1 MLEERKVQKAKITLM
16 RDPKFA
22 LWSGILMVG
31 RTSVSDNIPTACTNG
46 RDEQYGRKF
55 VAELKEAELNFV
67 VLHENLHKAF
77 RHLTTWKKLHDED
90 HSLANQ
96 ACDYVINLKL
106 KDLDREEKIIAMPR
120 YKDGELKGKPMGL
133 VDERFRGLNAKQV
146 FDILKEEEEES
157 GSGDDEGEGNPCDDG
172 DPSDQEGGSN
182 KSKGKGKSKSK
193 GFDDHDWDGAK
204 EMTETEKKDLER
216 EIDQAIRQGVM
227 AHQKIA
233 GTGGGD
239 LDRDL
244 LDLLEPKVDWRE
256 MLREFVKSTC
266 SAKDT
271 SSWRKVNRRFL
282 STGVYMPSLI
292 GEKVGHLVIGV
303 DTSGSVGQE
312 ELSGF
317 LTEVRAIAEEVR
329 PSQVDLIYWDSRVA
343 SHEEYTEHMV
353 GDIIN
358 STKPRGGGGTSPSC
372 VQAYLKEKM
381 IVPECVIMLTDG
393 YVDNWGNDWTAP
405 VLWTIVGGND
415 CVASNGKTIYVK
427 D

>member
-1 MLEERKVQKAKITLM
+1 MLEERRVQKAKISLM
-16 RDPKFA
+16 RNPKFA

-31 RTSVSDNIPTACTNG
+31 KTRVSDDIPTACTNG
-46 RDEQYGRKF
+46 RDEIYGRKF
-55 VAELKEAELNFV
+55 VAELKEPELNFV

-77 RHLTTWKKLHDED
+77 RHLTTWRKLHDEN
-90 HSLANQ
+90 HALANG

-106 KDLDREEKIIAMPR
+106 KDLDPTESVIAMPR
-120 YKDGELKGKPMGL
+120 YKDGEMKGMPMGL
-133 VDERFRGLNAKQV
+133 IDEKYRGLNAKQV
-146 FDILKEEEEES
+146 FDLLKDEQEKN
-157 GSGDDEGEGNPCDDG
+157 GSGGAG
-172 DPSDQEGGSN
+172 
-182 KSKGKGKSKSK
+182 
-193 GFDDHDWDGAK
+193 GFDEHDWDGAK
-204 EMTETEKKDLER
+204 EMTEPEKRELER

-233 GTGGGD
+233 GTGAGE

-244 LDLLEPKVDWRE
+244 LELLEPKVNWRE

-266 SAKDT
+266 HAKDT
-271 SSWRKVNRRFL
+271 SSWRRVNRRFL

-292 GEKVGHLVIGV
+292 GEKVGHLVIAV

-317 LTEVRAIAEEVR
+317 LTEVKGIAEEVK

-343 SHEEYTEHMV
+343 AHEEYTESMV
-353 GDIIN
+353 GDIVS

-372 VQAYLKEKM
+372 VSEYLKEKA
-381 IVPECVIMLTDG
+381 IEPECVIVLTDG
-393 YVDNWGNDWTAP
+393 HVGNDWGSQWPAP
-405 VLWTIVGGND
+405 VLWAIVGGND
-415 CVASNGKTIYVK
+415 CVADNGKTILVK

>member
-1 MLEERKVQKAKITLM
+1 MLEERRVQKAKITMM

-31 RTSVSDNIPTACTNG
+31 RTSIDDNVPTACTNG
-46 RDEQYGRKF
+46 RDERYGRKF
-55 VAELKEAELNFV
+55 VASLKDTELNFV

-77 RHLTTWKKLHDED
+77 RHLTTWKKLHDEN
-90 HSLANQ
+90 SQLANA

-106 KDLDREEKIIAMPR
+106 KDIDPYEKTIAMPR
-120 YKDGELKGKPMGL
+120 FADGPNKGKAIGL
-133 VDERFRGLNAKQV
+133 VDEKYRGMHAKQV
-146 FDILKEEEEES
+146 FDLLKEEQEKRNA
-157 GSGDDEGEGNPCDDG
+157 DGEGG
-172 DPSDQEGGSN
+172 EGGEG
-182 KSKGKGKSKSK
+182 GKGDGEGGG

-204 EMTETEKKDLER
+204 EMTEAEKKELER

-233 GTGGGD
+233 RTNAGG

-256 MLREFVKSTC
+256 MLREFVKATC

-271 SSWRKVNRRFL
+271 SSWRRVNRRFL
-282 STGVYMPSLI
+282 STGTYMPSLI
-292 GEKVGHLVIGV
+292 GEKVGHLVVAV
-303 DTSGSVGQE
+303 DTSGSVGQA

-317 LTEVRAIAEEVR
+317 LTEVKGIAEEVK
-329 PSQVDLIYWDSRVA
+329 PSQVDLIYWDSEVA
-343 SHEEYTEHMV
+343 AHEEYTETMV

-372 VQAYLKEKM
+372 VSQYLKDKRIE
-381 IVPECVIMLTDG
+381 PECIIVLTDG
-393 YVDNWGNDWTAP
+393 FVGNDWGSEWTAP
-405 VLWTIVGGND
+405 VLWAIVGGND
-415 CVASNGKTIYVK
+415 CVAANGKTIHVK

>member
-1 MLEERKVQKAKITLM
+1 MLEERRVQKAKITMM

-31 RTSVSDNIPTACTNG
+31 RTSVVDDIPTACTNG
-46 RDEQYGRKF
+46 RDERYGRKF
-55 VAELKEAELNFV
+55 VASLKDSELNFV

-77 RHLTTWKKLHDED
+77 RHLTTWKKLHDEN
-90 HSLANQ
+90 HQLANA

-106 KDLDREEKIIAMPR
+106 KDIDPYEKTIAMPR
-120 YKDGELKGKPMGL
+120 FQDGPNKGKPMGL
-133 VDERFRGLNAKQV
+133 VDEKYRGMHAKQV
-146 FDILKEEEEES
+146 FDLLKDEQKN
-157 GSGDDEGEGNPCDDG
+157 GNRGDGDGDGEG
-172 DPSDQEGGSN
+172 
-182 KSKGKGKSKSK
+182 
-193 GFDDHDWDGAK
+193 GFDDHDWAGAK
-204 EMTETEKKDLER
+204 EMTEAEKKELER

-233 GTGGGD
+233 GTNAGG

-256 MLREFVKSTC
+256 MLREFVKATC

-271 SSWRKVNRRFL
+271 SSWRRVNRRFL
-282 STGVYMPSLI
+282 STGTYMPSLI
-292 GEKVGHLVIGV
+292 GEKVGHLVVAV
-303 DTSGSVGQE
+303 DTSGSVGQA

-317 LTEVRAIAEEVR
+317 LTEVRGIAEEVK
-329 PSQVDLIYWDSRVA
+329 PSQVDLIYWDSDVA
-343 SHEEYTEHMV
+343 AHEEYTETMV

-372 VQAYLKEKM
+372 VSQYLKDKRIE
-381 IVPECVIMLTDG
+381 PECIIVLTDG
-393 YVDNWGNDWTAP
+393 YVGNDWGNDWTAP
-405 VLWTIVGGND
+405 VLWAIVGGND
-415 CVASNGKTIYVK
+415 CVAANGKTIHVK

>member
-16 RDPKFA
+16 RDPRFA

-31 RTSVSDNIPTACTNG
+31 RTSVVDNMPSACTNG
-46 RDEQYGRKF
+46 RDEKYGRKF
-55 VAELKEAELNFV
+55 VAELKESELNFV

-77 RHLTTWKKLHDED
+77 RHLTTWKKLHDEN
-90 HSLANQ
+90 HQLANQ

-106 KDLDREEKIIAMPR
+106 KDIDPSEKTIAMPR
-120 YKDGELKGKPMGL
+120 FKDGMMKGKPMGMI
-133 VDERFRGLNAKQV
+133 DERFRGMNAKQV
-146 FDILKEEEEES
+146 FDILKQEQKDKCS
-157 GSGDDEGEGNPCDDG
+157 GEGDDEGEGAGQGSGGNG
-172 DPSDQEGGSN
+172 TREGE
-182 KSKGKGKSKSK
+182 

-204 EMTETEKKDLER
+204 EMTEAEKKDLER

-233 GTGGGD
+233 GTGAGD
-239 LDRDL
+239 IDRDL

-266 SAKDT
+266 HAKDA
-271 SSWRKVNRRFL
+271 SSWRRVNRRFL
-282 STGVYMPSLI
+282 STGTYMPSLI
-292 GEKVGHLVIGV
+292 GEKVGHLVVAV

-317 LTEVRAIAEEVR
+317 LTEVKGIAEEVK

-343 SHEEYTEHMV
+343 AHEEYTENMV

-372 VQAYLKEKM
+372 VSEYLKEKL
-381 IVPECVIMLTDG
+381 IKPECIIVLTDG
-393 YVDNWGNDWTAP
+393 YVGNDWGRDWTAP
-405 VLWTIVGGND
+405 VLWTIVGGYDD
-415 CVASNGKTIYVK
+415 CVADNGKTIHIK

>member
-1 MLEERKVQKAKITLM
+1 MLEERRVQKAKITLM
-16 RDPKFA
+16 RDPRFA

-31 RTSVSDNIPTACTNG
+31 RTSVVDSIPTACTNG
-46 RDEQYGRKF
+46 RDEKYGRKF
-55 VAELKEAELNFV
+55 VAELKEPELNFV

-77 RHLTTWKKLHDED
+77 RHLTTWKKLHDEN
-90 HSLANQ
+90 HRLANA

-106 KDLDREEKIIAMPR
+106 KDIDPSERTIAMP
-120 YKDGELKGKPMGL
+120 KWADGELKGKAMGL
-133 VDERFRGLNAKQV
+133 VDERFRGMSAKQV
-146 FDILKEEEEES
+146 FDILKQEQKDGGGGGGKSKGDGAGNDS
-157 GSGDDEGEGNPCDDG
+157 GSGGT
-172 DPSDQEGGSN
+172 QEG
-182 KSKGKGKSKSK
+182 
-193 GFDDHDWDGAK
+193 FDEHDWDGAK
-204 EMTETEKKDLER
+204 EMTDGEKKELER

-233 GTGGGD
+233 GTGAGE

-244 LDLLEPKVDWRE
+244 LELLEPKVDWRE
-256 MLREFVKSTC
+256 MLRDFVKSTC
-266 SAKDT
+266 HAKDS
-271 SSWRKVNRRFL
+271 SSWRRVNRRFL
-282 STGVYMPSLI
+282 SSGMYMPSLI
-292 GEKVGHLVIGV
+292 GEKVGHMVIAV

-317 LTEVRAIAEEVR
+317 LTEVKGIAEEVK

-343 SHEEYTEHMV
+343 AHEEYTENMV

-372 VQAYLKEKM
+372 VSAYLKKKA

-393 YVDNWGNDWTAP
+393 YVGSDWGSDWTAP
-405 VLWTIVGGND
+405 VLWAIVGGND
-415 CVASNGKTIYVK
+415 CVADNGKTIHVK

>member
-1 MLEERKVQKAKITLM
+1 V
-16 RDPKFA
+16 
-22 LWSGILMVG
+22 
-31 RTSVSDNIPTACTNG
+31 DNIPTACTNG
-46 RDEQYGRKF
+46 RDEKYGRKF
-55 VAELKEAELNFV
+55 VAGLKEPELNFV

-77 RHLTTWKKLHDED
+77 RHLTTWRKLHDEN
-90 HSLANQ
+90 HSLANA

-106 KDLDREEKIIAMPR
+106 KDLDPSERVIAMPR
-120 YKDGELKGKPMGL
+120 WADGVLKGKPMGL
-133 VDERFRGLNAKQV
+133 IDEKYRGLNAKQV
-146 FDILKEEEEES
+146 FDLLKQEQKDK
-157 GSGDDEGEGNPCDDG
+157 GDGNPCDDG

-182 KSKGKGKSKSK
+182 KGQGQGQGKG

-204 EMTETEKKDLER
+204 EMTEEEKKVLER

-239 LDRDL
+239 IDRDL

-271 SSWRKVNRRFL
+271 SSWRRVNRRFL
-282 STGVYMPSLI
+282 SMGTYMPSLI
-292 GEKVGHLVIGV
+292 GEKVGHLVIAV

-317 LTEVRAIAEEVR
+317 LTEVRGIAEEVK

-343 SHEEYTEHMV
+343 GHEEYTESDV
-353 GDIIN
+353 GNIIN

-372 VQAYLKEKM
+372 VSEYLKEKR
-381 IVPECVIMLTDG
+381 IEPECIIVLTDG
-393 YVDNWGNDWTAP
+393 YVGNDWGRDWTAP
-405 VLWTIVGGND
+405 VLWAIVGGDKD
-415 CVASNGKTIYVK
+415 CVAGNGKTIHVK

>member
-16 RDPKFA
+16 RDPRFA

-31 RTSVSDNIPTACTNG
+31 RTSVVDNIPTACTNG
-46 RDEQYGRKF
+46 RDEKYGRKF
-55 VAELKEAELNFV
+55 VAMLKEPELNFV
-67 VLHENLHKAF
+67 VLHENLHKAY
-77 RHLTTWKKLHDED
+77 RHLTTWKKLHDEN
-90 HSLANQ
+90 HRLANA

-106 KDLDREEKIIAMPR
+106 KDLDPSERVIAMPR
-120 YKDGELKGKPMGL
+120 WADGELKGKPMGL
-133 VDERFRGLNAKQV
+133 IDEKYRGLNAKQV
-146 FDILKEEEEES
+146 FDLLKDEQKGG
-157 GSGDDEGEGNPCDDG
+157 GSGGGEEGEG
-172 DPSDQEGGSN
+172 GGGTSQ
-182 KSKGKGKSKSK
+182 GQGQGE

-204 EMTETEKKDLER
+204 EMTEEEKKVLER

-233 GTGGGD
+233 ETGAGD

-244 LDLLEPKVDWRE
+244 LELLEPKVDWRE

-292 GEKVGHLVIGV
+292 GEKVGHLVLAV

-317 LTEVRAIAEEVR
+317 LTEVRGIAEEVK

-343 SHEEYTEHMV
+343 AHEEYTESMV

-372 VQAYLKEKM
+372 VSEYLKEKR
-381 IVPECVIMLTDG
+381 IVPECVIVLTDG
-393 YVDNWGNDWTAP
+393 YVGNDWGHDWTAP
-405 VLWTIVGGND
+405 VMWAILGGDKD
-415 CVASNGKTIYVK
+415 CVAGNGKTIHVK

>member
-31 RTSVSDNIPTACTNG
+31 RTSVVDNIPTACTNG

-55 VAELKEAELNFV
+55 VAELKESELNFV

-106 KDLDREEKIIAMPR
+106 KDLDREEKLIAMPR

-133 VDERFRGLNAKQV
+133 IDERFRGLNAKQV
-146 FDILKEEEEES
+146 FDILKEEEEEG
-157 GSGDDEGEGNPCDDG
+157 GSGDDEGESGG
-172 DPSDQEGGSN
+172 DNEGGGGEGGGGN
-182 KSKGKGKSKSK
+182 TKGKGKGKPE
-193 GFDDHDWDGAK
+193 GFDEHDWDGAK

-244 LDLLEPKVDWRE
+244 LDLLDPKVDWRE
-256 MLREFVKSTC
+256 MLREFVKATC

-271 SSWRKVNRRFL
+271 SSWRRVNRRFL

-317 LTEVRAIAEEVR
+317 LTEVRGIAEEVK
-329 PSQVDLIYWDSRVA
+329 PSQVDLIYWDGRVA
-343 SHEEYTEHMV
+343 SHEEYTESMV

-358 STKPRGGGGTSPSC
+358 STKPKGGGGTSPSC
-372 VQAYLKEKM
+372 VQKYLKEKM
-381 IVPECVIMLTDG
+381 IVPECIIMLTDG
-393 YVDNWGNDWTAP
+393 YVDDWGNDWTAP

-415 CVASNGKTIYVK
+415 CVASNGKTIHVK

>member
-1 MLEERKVQKAKITLM
+1 
-16 RDPKFA
+16 
-22 LWSGILMVG
+22 
-31 RTSVSDNIPTACTNG
+31 
-46 RDEQYGRKF
+46 
-55 VAELKEAELNFV
+55 V

-77 RHLTTWKKLHDED
+77 RHLTTWKKLHDEN
-90 HSLANQ
+90 HRLANA

-106 KDLDREEKIIAMPR
+106 KDLDPSERTISMPR
-120 YKDGELKGKPMGL
+120 WADGELKGKPMGL
-133 VDERFRGLNAKQV
+133 VDEKYRGLNAKQV
-146 FDILKEEEEES
+146 FDLLKEEQK
-157 GSGDDEGEGNPCDDG
+157 GKGGGEGEGEG
-172 DPSDQEGGSN
+172 EGGGSGGTG
-182 KSKGKGKSKSK
+182 SGE

-204 EMTETEKKDLER
+204 EMTEEEKKVLER

-244 LDLLEPKVDWRE
+244 LELLEPKVDWRE
-256 MLREFVKSTC
+256 MLREFVKATC

-282 STGVYMPSLI
+282 STGTYMPSLV
-292 GEKVGHLVIGV
+292 GEKVGHMVIAV

-317 LTEVRAIAEEVR
+317 LTEVKGIAEEVK

-343 SHEEYTEHMV
+343 AHEEYTENDV
-353 GDIIN
+353 SNIIN

-372 VQAYLKEKM
+372 VSEYLKEKR

-393 YVDNWGNDWTAP
+393 YVGSDWGRDWTAP
-405 VLWTIVGGND
+405 VLWAIVGGND
-415 CVASNGKTIYVK
+415 CVADNGKTILVK

>member
-31 RTSVSDNIPTACTNG
+31 RTSVVDNMPTACTNG
-46 RDEQYGRKF
+46 RDEKYGRKF
-55 VAELKEAELNFV
+55 VASLKEPELNFV

-77 RHLTTWKKLHDED
+77 RHLTTWKKLHDEN
-90 HSLANQ
+90 HALANQ

-106 KDLDREEKIIAMPR
+106 KDIDPSEKTIAMPR
-120 YKDGELKGKPMGL
+120 FQDGEMKGKPMGL
-133 VDERFRGLNAKQV
+133 VDERFRGMNAKQV
-146 FDILKEEEEES
+146 FDILKQEQKDK
-157 GSGDDEGEGNPCDDG
+157 GGEGEGNPCDDG
-172 DPSDQEGGSN
+172 DPSDQEGGTSR
-182 KSKGKGKSKSK
+182 GKGQGQGAGQ

-204 EMTETEKKDLER
+204 EMTEAEKKDLER

-233 GTGGGD
+233 GTGAGD

-244 LDLLEPKVDWRE
+244 LDLLEPKVNWRE

-266 SAKDT
+266 HAKDT

-282 STGVYMPSLI
+282 STGTYMPSLI
-292 GEKVGHLVIGV
+292 GEKVGHLVLAV

-317 LTEVRAIAEEVR
+317 LTEVRGIAEEVK

-343 SHEEYTEHMV
+343 SHEEYTENMV
-353 GDIIN
+353 SDIIN

-372 VQAYLKEKM
+372 VSEYLKEKA
-381 IVPECVIMLTDG
+381 IEPECIIVLTDG
-393 YVDNWGNDWTAP
+393 YVGGDWGNNWTAP
-405 VLWTIVGGND
+405 VMWAIVGGDKD
-415 CVASNGKTIYVK
+415 CVAGNGKTIHVN

>member
-16 RDPKFA
+16 RDPRFA

-31 RTSVSDNIPTACTNG
+31 RTSVVDNIPTACTNG
-46 RDEQYGRKF
+46 RDEKYGRKF
-55 VAELKEAELNFV
+55 VAMLKEPELNFV

-77 RHLTTWKKLHDED
+77 RHLTTWKKLHDEN
-90 HSLANQ
+90 HRLANA

-106 KDLDREEKIIAMPR
+106 KDLDPSERTIAMP
-120 YKDGELKGKPMGL
+120 KWADGELKGKPMGL
-133 VDERFRGLNAKQV
+133 VDEKYRGLNAKQV
-146 FDILKEEEEES
+146 FDLLKDEQK
-157 GSGDDEGEGNPCDDG
+157 GKGGGEGEGDEEG
-172 DPSDQEGGSN
+172 EGG
-182 KSKGKGKSKSK
+182 GTGTGE

-204 EMTETEKKDLER
+204 EMTEEEKKVLER

-233 GTGGGD
+233 GTGAGD

-244 LDLLEPKVDWRE
+244 LELLEPKVDWRE
-256 MLREFVKSTC
+256 MLRDFVKATC

-271 SSWRKVNRRFL
+271 SSWRRVNRRFL
-282 STGVYMPSLI
+282 SMGTYMPSLI
-292 GEKVGHLVIGV
+292 GEKVGHMVIAV

-317 LTEVRAIAEEVR
+317 LTEVKGIAEEVK

-343 SHEEYTEHMV
+343 AHEEYTENDV
-353 GDIIN
+353 SNIIN

-372 VQAYLKEKM
+372 VSEYLKEKR

-393 YVDNWGNDWTAP
+393 YVGSDWGRDWTAP
-405 VLWTIVGGND
+405 VLWAIVGGND
-415 CVASNGKTIYVK
+415 CVADNGKTILVK

>member
-16 RDPKFA
+16 RDPRFA

-31 RTSVSDNIPTACTNG
+31 RTSVVDNIPTACTNG
-46 RDEQYGRKF
+46 RDEKYGRKF
-55 VAELKEAELNFV
+55 VAMLKEPELNFV
-67 VLHENLHKAF
+67 VLHENLHKAY
-77 RHLTTWKKLHDED
+77 RHLTTWKKLHDEN
-90 HSLANQ
+90 HSLANA

-106 KDLDREEKIIAMPR
+106 KDLDPSERVIAMPR
-120 YKDGELKGKPMGL
+120 WADGELKGKPMGL
-133 VDERFRGLNAKQV
+133 VDEKYRGLNAKQV
-146 FDILKEEEEES
+146 FDLLKEEQKGGGG
-157 GSGDDEGEGNPCDDG
+157 GSGDDEGDG
-172 DPSDQEGGSN
+172 E
-182 KSKGKGKSKSK
+182 GKGSGGTGTSQGQGQGE

-204 EMTETEKKDLER
+204 EMTEEEKKVLER

-233 GTGGGD
+233 GTGAGD

-244 LDLLEPKVDWRE
+244 LELLEPKVDWRE
-256 MLREFVKSTC
+256 MLRDFVKSTC

-292 GEKVGHLVIGV
+292 GEKVGHLVLAV

-317 LTEVRAIAEEVR
+317 LTEVRGIAEEVK

-343 SHEEYTEHMV
+343 AHEEYTEGMV

-372 VQAYLKEKM
+372 VSEYLKEKA
-381 IVPECVIMLTDG
+381 IKPECVIVLTDG
-393 YVDNWGNDWTAP
+393 YVGNDWGHDWTAP
-405 VLWTIVGGND
+405 VLWAIVGGDKD
-415 CVASNGKTIYVK
+415 CVAGNGKTIHVK

>member
-16 RDPKFA
+16 RDPRFA

-31 RTSVSDNIPTACTNG
+31 RTSVVDNIPTACTNG
-46 RDEQYGRKF
+46 RDERYGRKF
-55 VAELKEAELNFV
+55 VAMLKEPELNFV
-67 VLHENLHKAF
+67 VLHENLHKAY
-77 RHLTTWKKLHDED
+77 RHLTTWKKLHDEN
-90 HSLANQ
+90 HRLANA

-106 KDLDREEKIIAMPR
+106 KDLDPSERVIAMP
-120 YKDGELKGKPMGL
+120 KWADGELKGKPMGL
-133 VDERFRGLNAKQV
+133 VDEKYRGLNAKQV
-146 FDILKEEEEES
+146 FDLLKDEQK
-157 GSGDDEGEGNPCDDG
+157 GNGGGGGDDEGESAGG
-172 DPSDQEGGSN
+172 DSSGTGTGE
-182 KSKGKGKSKSK
+182 

-204 EMTETEKKDLER
+204 EMTEEEKKVLER

-233 GTGGGD
+233 GTGAGD

-292 GEKVGHLVIGV
+292 GEKVGHMVIAV

-317 LTEVRAIAEEVR
+317 LTEVKGIAEEVK

-343 SHEEYTEHMV
+343 AHEEYSESMV

-372 VQAYLKEKM
+372 VSEYLKEKR

-393 YVDNWGNDWTAP
+393 YVGSDWGSDWTAP
-405 VLWTIVGGND
+405 VLWAIVGGND
-415 CVASNGKTIYVK
+415 CVADNGKTILVK

>member
-31 RTSVSDNIPTACTNG
+31 RTSVVDNMPTACTNG
-46 RDEQYGRKF
+46 RDEKYGRKF
-55 VAELKEAELNFV
+55 VASLKEPELNFV

-77 RHLTTWKKLHDED
+77 RHLTTWKKLHDEN
-90 HSLANQ
+90 HALANQ

-106 KDLDREEKIIAMPR
+106 KDIDPSEKTIAMPR
-120 YKDGELKGKPMGL
+120 FQDGEMKGKPMGL

-146 FDILKEEEEES
+146 FDILKQEQKDK
-157 GSGDDEGEGNPCDDG
+157 GGEGEGNPCDDG
-172 DPSDQEGGSN
+172 DPSDQEGGTSR
-182 KSKGKGKSKSK
+182 GKGQGQGAGE

-204 EMTETEKKDLER
+204 EMTEAEKKDLER

-233 GTGGGD
+233 GTGAGD

-244 LDLLEPKVDWRE
+244 LDLLEPKVNWRE

-266 SAKDT
+266 HAKDT

-282 STGVYMPSLI
+282 STGTYMPSLI
-292 GEKVGHLVIGV
+292 GEKVGHLVLAV

-317 LTEVRAIAEEVR
+317 LTEVRGIAEEVK

-343 SHEEYTEHMV
+343 SHEEYTENMV
-353 GDIIN
+353 SDIIN

-372 VQAYLKEKM
+372 VSEYLKEKA
-381 IVPECVIMLTDG
+381 IEPECIIVLTDG
-393 YVDNWGNDWTAP
+393 YVGGDWGNNWTAP
-405 VLWTIVGGND
+405 VMWAIEGGDKD
-415 CVASNGKTIYVK
+415 CVAGNGKTIQVN

>member
-16 RDPKFA
+16 RDPRFA

-31 RTSVSDNIPTACTNG
+31 RTSVVDNIPTACTNG
-46 RDEQYGRKF
+46 RDEKYGRKF
-55 VAELKEAELNFV
+55 VAMLKETELNFV
-67 VLHENLHKAF
+67 VLHENLHKAY
-77 RHLTTWKKLHDED
+77 RHLTTWRKLHDEN
-90 HSLANQ
+90 HRLANA

-106 KDLDREEKIIAMPR
+106 KDLDPSERIIAMPR
-120 YKDGELKGKPMGL
+120 WADGILKGKPMGL
-133 VDERFRGLNAKQV
+133 IDEKYRGLNAKQV
-146 FDILKEEEEES
+146 FDLLKQEQKDK
-157 GSGDDEGEGNPCDDG
+157 GDGNPCDDG
-172 DPSDQEGGSN
+172 DPSDQEGGNSR
-182 KSKGKGKSKSK
+182 GQGQGEGE

-204 EMTETEKKDLER
+204 EMTEEEKKVLER

-233 GTGGGD
+233 GNGGGD

-244 LDLLEPKVDWRE
+244 LELLEPKVDWRE
-256 MLREFVKSTC
+256 MLRDFVKSTC

-292 GEKVGHLVIGV
+292 GERIGRMVVGV
-303 DTSGSVGQE
+303 DTSGSCFDALE
-312 ELSGF
+312 PF
-317 LTEVRAIAEEVR
+317 LTEVRAIAEEVK

-343 SHEEYTEHMV
+343 AHEEYTEGMV

-372 VQAYLKEKM
+372 VSEYLKEKA
-381 IVPECVIMLTDG
+381 IKPECIIMLTDG
-393 YVDNWGNDWTAP
+393 YVGNDWGHDWTAP
-405 VLWTIVGGND
+405 VLWAILGGDKD
-415 CVASNGKTIYVK
+415 CVAGNGKTIHVK